1 MTSTAESNRIE
12 SSRRLAV
19 DAARLAAAT
28 HCTDVSILDVRGL
41 SPITDFLVIATG
53 TSPRQM
59 RSVAEEIMEMAQQR
73 GDRALSTNGLDG
85 GSWILADFIDIV
97 LHVFSPE
104 ARLYYDLDNLWGD
117 ARKVNWQE
125 QTVASD

>member
-12 SSRRLAV
+12 SSLRLAV

-28 HCTDVSILDVRGL
+28 HCTDVAILDVRGL

-59 RSVAEEIMEMAQQR
+59 RSVAEEIIEMAQQR
-73 GDRALSTNGLDG
+73 GDRALSTNGLEG
-85 GSWILADFIDIV
+85 GSWILADFIDMV

-117 ARKVNWQE
+117 ARRVQWQDE
-125 QTVASD
+125 AAAP